1 MIAAIGAT
9 MKLIA
14 SLVFFVAVGISLIGS
29 PALAQDQPVS
39 EPRYWRGNLH
49 THTFWSDG
57 NDYPEMVAE
66 WYSRNGYNFLA
77 ISDHNVMQQG
87 TVYKKV
93 ADLEK
98 RARGKAFA
106 KYLARFGSD
115 WVQTRGTGDALEVRL
130 KPFDEYR
137 ALFEQPGRFLM
148 MPAEEIT
155 GEADNKRAIHINA
168 TNLLEVIQPAKGATV
183 VELMKKTT
191 DAVHAQAARFGREIL
206 VHVNHPNYKW
216 GVTAEDLAAIS
227 SERFF
232 EVWNGVDS
240 DGDAGDEV
248 YPSTDEIWDI
258 ANTLRI
264 AGFGAPPLLGLATDD
279 SHDFHGDVVRSMPGR
294 AWVMVRAKFLTPE
307 HLILAI
313 REGDFYASSGV
324 TLERVAFDEA
334 SGRLSLDITPE
345 DGERYVTRFVG
356 TRKGA
361 NIVGKPRKNAE
372 GNIVETTL
380 DYNTMEGPQIGE
392 VFAEVEGLQPSYTL
406 KGDELYVRA
415 IVVSTGIPA
424 YPTRESQQK
433 KAWTQPVGW
442 RAHVK

>member
-1 MIAAIGAT
+1 MMAAIGAT
-9 MKLIA
+9 MRLIA
-14 SLVFFVAVGISLIGS
+14 SLVSFLAVGMSLIGS
-29 PALAQDQPVS
+29 PALAQSQPGS

-49 THTFWSDG
+49 THTYWSDG

-66 WYSRNGYNFLA
+66 WYAKNGYNFLA

-106 KYLARFGSD
+106 KYLARFGPD
-115 WVQTRGTGDALEVRL
+115 WVQTRGTGDAMEVRL

-137 ALFEQPGRFLM
+137 TLFEVPGQFLM

-168 TNLLEVIQPAKGATV
+168 TNLLELIEPPKGANV
-183 VELMKKTT
+183 VDVIKQTT

-232 EVWNGVDS
+232 EIWNGVDS
-240 DGDAGDEV
+240 DGDPGDEV

-279 SHDFHGDVVRSMPGR
+279 SHDYHGDVIRAMPGR

-324 TLERVAFDEA
+324 TLERVTFDEA
-334 SGRLSLDITPE
+334 SGRLSLQIMPE

-361 NIVGKPRKNAE
+361 NIVGTPRKNAE
-372 GNIVETTL
+372 GKIVETTL
-380 DYNTMEGPQIGE
+380 DYTTAEGPQIGE
-392 VFAEVEGLQPSYTL
+392 VFAEVEGVQPSYTL
-406 KGDELYVRA
+406 GGDELYVRA
-415 IVVSTGIPA
+415 IVISTGIPTF
-424 YPTRESQQK
+424 PTKESQQK

-442 RAHVK
+442 RPHVK